1 MNIES
6 ILDHKSEGAITID
19 IGQTVK
25 AAADMMFRHCIA
37 ALVVTRDGAPVGI
50 VSERDV
56 VEALST
62 HGEHGG
68 HRPLRQLIT
77 GPLLAV
83 SPDETIK
90 RAMSLMTHRR
100 IRHLPVIESGELVGI
115 VSLGDIV
122 KYRLEELEMESNVL
136 RDVYIAAR

>member
-1 MNIES
+1 MKVES
-6 ILDHKSEGAITID
+6 ILEHKGEGAITID

-25 AAADMMFRHCIA
+25 AAADMMFHHRIA
-37 ALVVTRDGAPVGI
+37 ALVITRDGAPVGL

-56 VEALST
+56 VDALST

-68 HRPLRQLIT
+68 HRPLRHLVT
-77 GPLLAV
+77 GQLLAV
-83 SPDETIK
+83 APDETIK
-90 RAMSLMTHRR
+90 RAMSLMTHGRA
-100 IRHLPVIESGELVGI
+100 RHLPVIENGELVGI

-136 RDVYIAAR
+136 RDIYIAAR